1 MAVHIVIGTRKFM
14 RKLRGHFVFLQS
26 ARGLAH
32 SKTLRGFQESSG
44 RAQCLGLIRFP
55 ELITGAG
62 SGPGK
67 PLRPRW

>member
-1 MAVHIVIGTRKFM
+1 LIFFGSNENWPFCGEESGFKSSMANKAVLGERM
-14 RKLRGHFVFLQS
+14 
-26 ARGLAH
+26 ARQ
-32 SKTLRGFQESSG
+32 R
-44 RAQCLGLIRFP
+44 LGLIRFP